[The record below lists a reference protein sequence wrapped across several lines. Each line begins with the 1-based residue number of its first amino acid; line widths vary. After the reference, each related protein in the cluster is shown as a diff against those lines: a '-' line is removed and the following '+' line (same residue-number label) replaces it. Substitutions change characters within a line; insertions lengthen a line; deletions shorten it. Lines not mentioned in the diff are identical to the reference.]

1 MKKVVIK
8 MSNEQKSFQ
17 KASINWYP
25 GHMAKTKREIREKI
39 DLIDLVYEV
48 IDARMPISSKVEDFN
63 DLLKDKKRIL
73 IMTKYDLC
81 DKEITNRF
89 IQDYEKEGYMVL
101 PFDLM
106 HDKSLDKLL
115 EKSKQVLREQEEKRK
130 QKGLKPRAMRI
141 LIIGAPNV
149 GKSTLINRLVGKKAT
164 SVGNK
169 PGVTKNLN
177 WIRIHKDMELLDSP
191 GILLPKFENQ
201 EQAYILASLS
211 SIKEDI
217 LNLDELAYFILEK
230 MYTLYP
236 ERLKERYEIDTID
249 FDNIEETLDLIA
261 KKRGALLK
269 GGLTDYD
276 KVYMILLRDLKE
288 GYLGPVTLDRK

>member
-1 MKKVVIK
+1 MNKDKT
-8 MSNEQKSFQ
+8 N
-17 KASINWYP
+17 INWYP
-25 GHMAKTKREIREKI
+25 GHMAKTKREIREKM

-48 IDARMPISSKVEDFN
+48 IDARMPISSKVEDFD

-81 DKEITNRF
+81 DKEITDSF
-89 IQDYEKEGYMVL
+89 IHDYEKKGYIVL

-191 GILLPKFENQ
+191 GILLPKFKNQ

-230 MYTLYP
+230 MYTFYP
-236 ERLKERYEIDTID
+236 ERLKERYGIVTID

-269 GGLTDYD
+269 GGLADYD
-276 KVYMILLRDLKE
+276 KVYLILLRDLKE